1 MENDI
6 SLKNKK
12 QIENS
17 YNNQND
23 ILNKFK
29 LYEDSNIAN
38 YEKQK
43 NNSEFLSIFDKYKLQ
58 NAEGSS
64 NDIKENK
71 NVISDKTFNNKNE
84 DIEQEMIRKNN
95 DYTKQINEIINKN
108 FKKGLDISQNID
120 YNLNLNNNSKNKY
133 NKYLELDRERK
144 LLLLKNIE
152 LEKEINN
159 LNNFVDIES
168 KFNQNKIRN
177 NRAKKTKIDSYNNK
191 TQNKN
196 TKMEDKISIKDI
208 KEAQRT
214 IKLLDKKINKL
225 KQDINMNYINNN
237 KHQEKIKEVKIW
249 RETFYE
255 EFFKYKNLLKDL
267 KENLNKDKII
277 YYDVISKM
285 REKATDNVKNIFEN
299 YKNQIIDNEKKLNFL
314 KMENEKLV
322 NKENNMNINNNN
334 KNEDIEKEMI
344 RKNNTYTEQINE
356 IISKNFKQGLN
367 ISQNKYNKY
376 LELDRERKLLLL
388 KNIELE
394 KEINNLNNFVDIESK
409 FNQNK
414 IKYNKQNKKS
424 IENINNKIK
433 YNNTINNKSEDKIY
447 IKEIKSAQNM
457 IKILDK
463 RINKLKQDINMNYN
477 ITKNKHQ
484 EKIKEVKIW
493 RETFYEE
500 FIKYKNLLKDLKQN
514 LSKDKI
520 IYNNVISNM
529 KQKASENINNIFE
542 NYKSQIIDNEKR
554 LNFLKIE
561 NEKLTNKENKVKE
574 VYLYNF
580 N

>member
-71 NVISDKTFNNKNE
+71 NVISDKIFNNKNE

-177 NRAKKTKIDSYNNK
+177 NRAKKTKTDSHNNK

-214 IKLLDKKINKL
+214 IKLLDKRINKL

-255 EFFKYKNLLKDL
+255 EFLKYKNLLKDL

-322 NKENNMNINNNN
+322 NKEN
-334 KNEDIEKEMI
+334 
-344 RKNNTYTEQINE
+344 
-356 IISKNFKQGLN
+356 
-367 ISQNKYNKY
+367 
-376 LELDRERKLLLL
+376 
-388 KNIELE
+388 
-394 KEINNLNNFVDIESK
+394 
-409 FNQNK
+409 
-414 IKYNKQNKKS
+414 
-424 IENINNKIK
+424 
-433 YNNTINNKSEDKIY
+433 
-447 IKEIKSAQNM
+447 
-457 IKILDK
+457 
-463 RINKLKQDINMNYN
+463 
-477 ITKNKHQ
+477 
-484 EKIKEVKIW
+484 
-493 RETFYEE
+493 
-500 FIKYKNLLKDLKQN
+500 
-514 LSKDKI
+514 
-520 IYNNVISNM
+520 
-529 KQKASENINNIFE
+529 
-542 NYKSQIIDNEKR
+542 
-554 LNFLKIE
+554 
-561 NEKLTNKENKVKE
+561 KVKE
-574 VYLYNF
+574 IYLYNF
-580 N
+580 K

>member
-6 SLKNKK
+6 SLKNNK

-71 NVISDKTFNNKNE
+71 NVISDKIFNNKNE

-214 IKLLDKKINKL
+214 IKLLDKRINKL

-322 NKENNMNINNNN
+322 NKEN
-334 KNEDIEKEMI
+334 
-344 RKNNTYTEQINE
+344 
-356 IISKNFKQGLN
+356 
-367 ISQNKYNKY
+367 
-376 LELDRERKLLLL
+376 
-388 KNIELE
+388 
-394 KEINNLNNFVDIESK
+394 
-409 FNQNK
+409 
-414 IKYNKQNKKS
+414 
-424 IENINNKIK
+424 
-433 YNNTINNKSEDKIY
+433 
-447 IKEIKSAQNM
+447 
-457 IKILDK
+457 
-463 RINKLKQDINMNYN
+463 
-477 ITKNKHQ
+477 
-484 EKIKEVKIW
+484 
-493 RETFYEE
+493 
-500 FIKYKNLLKDLKQN
+500 
-514 LSKDKI
+514 
-520 IYNNVISNM
+520 
-529 KQKASENINNIFE
+529 
-542 NYKSQIIDNEKR
+542 
-554 LNFLKIE
+554 
-561 NEKLTNKENKVKE
+561 KVKE
-574 VYLYNF
+574 IYLYNF
-580 N
+580 K

>member
-191 TQNKN
+191 AKNKN
-196 TKMEDKISIKDI
+196 TKAEDKISIKDI

-214 IKLLDKKINKL
+214 IKLLDKRINKL
-225 KQDINMNYINNN
+225 KQDINMNYNITNN

-255 EFFKYKNLLKDL
+255 EFLKYKNLLKDL

-322 NKENNMNINNNN
+322 NKEN
-334 KNEDIEKEMI
+334 
-344 RKNNTYTEQINE
+344 
-356 IISKNFKQGLN
+356 
-367 ISQNKYNKY
+367 
-376 LELDRERKLLLL
+376 
-388 KNIELE
+388 
-394 KEINNLNNFVDIESK
+394 
-409 FNQNK
+409 
-414 IKYNKQNKKS
+414 
-424 IENINNKIK
+424 
-433 YNNTINNKSEDKIY
+433 
-447 IKEIKSAQNM
+447 
-457 IKILDK
+457 
-463 RINKLKQDINMNYN
+463 
-477 ITKNKHQ
+477 
-484 EKIKEVKIW
+484 
-493 RETFYEE
+493 
-500 FIKYKNLLKDLKQN
+500 
-514 LSKDKI
+514 
-520 IYNNVISNM
+520 
-529 KQKASENINNIFE
+529 
-542 NYKSQIIDNEKR
+542 
-554 LNFLKIE
+554 
-561 NEKLTNKENKVKE
+561 KVKE
-574 VYLYNF
+574 IYLYNF
-580 N
+580 K

>member
-6 SLKNKK
+6 SQKNKT
-12 QIENS
+12 QIENN
-17 YNNQND
+17 YDNQND
-23 ILNKFK
+23 IFNKYK
-29 LYEDSNIAN
+29 SHEDSNRFN
-38 YEKQK
+38 FDKNEK
-43 NNSEFLSIFDKYKLQ
+43 NNSEILSIFDKYKLQ

-64 NDIKENK
+64 NDIKEN
-71 NVISDKTFNNKNE
+71 
-84 DIEQEMIRKNN
+84 
-95 DYTKQINEIINKN
+95 
-108 FKKGLDISQNID
+108 
-120 YNLNLNNNSKNKY
+120 
-133 NKYLELDRERK
+133 
-144 LLLLKNIE
+144 
-152 LEKEINN
+152 
-159 LNNFVDIES
+159 
-168 KFNQNKIRN
+168 
-177 NRAKKTKIDSYNNK
+177 
-191 TQNKN
+191 
-196 TKMEDKISIKDI
+196 
-208 KEAQRT
+208 
-214 IKLLDKKINKL
+214 
-225 KQDINMNYINNN
+225 
-237 KHQEKIKEVKIW
+237 
-249 RETFYE
+249 
-255 EFFKYKNLLKDL
+255 
-267 KENLNKDKII
+267 
-277 YYDVISKM
+277 
-285 REKATDNVKNIFEN
+285 
-299 YKNQIIDNEKKLNFL
+299 
-314 KMENEKLV
+314 
-322 NKENNMNINNNN
+322 NMNINNN

-394 KEINNLNNFVDIESK
+394 KEINNLNNFVDIETK

-414 IKYNKQNKKS
+414 IKYNKKNKKN

>member
-6 SLKNKK
+6 S
-12 QIENS
+12 
-17 YNNQND
+17 
-23 ILNKFK
+23 
-29 LYEDSNIAN
+29 
-38 YEKQK
+38 QK
-43 NNSEFLSIFDKYKLQ
+43 NNSEILSIFDKYKLQ

-64 NDIKENK
+64 NDIKEN
-71 NVISDKTFNNKNE
+71 
-84 DIEQEMIRKNN
+84 
-95 DYTKQINEIINKN
+95 
-108 FKKGLDISQNID
+108 
-120 YNLNLNNNSKNKY
+120 
-133 NKYLELDRERK
+133 
-144 LLLLKNIE
+144 
-152 LEKEINN
+152 
-159 LNNFVDIES
+159 
-168 KFNQNKIRN
+168 
-177 NRAKKTKIDSYNNK
+177 
-191 TQNKN
+191 
-196 TKMEDKISIKDI
+196 
-208 KEAQRT
+208 
-214 IKLLDKKINKL
+214 
-225 KQDINMNYINNN
+225 
-237 KHQEKIKEVKIW
+237 
-249 RETFYE
+249 
-255 EFFKYKNLLKDL
+255 
-267 KENLNKDKII
+267 
-277 YYDVISKM
+277 
-285 REKATDNVKNIFEN
+285 
-299 YKNQIIDNEKKLNFL
+299 
-314 KMENEKLV
+314 
-322 NKENNMNINNNN
+322 NMNINNN

-394 KEINNLNNFVDIESK
+394 KEINNLNNFVDIETK

-414 IKYNKQNKKS
+414 IKHNKKNKKS

>member
-1 MENDI
+1 MENDDI
-6 SLKNKK
+6 SH
-12 QIENS
+12 
-17 YNNQND
+17 
-23 ILNKFK
+23 
-29 LYEDSNIAN
+29 
-38 YEKQK
+38 K
-43 NNSEFLSIFDKYKLQ
+43 NNSEILSIFDKYKLQ

-64 NDIKENK
+64 NDIKEN
-71 NVISDKTFNNKNE
+71 
-84 DIEQEMIRKNN
+84 
-95 DYTKQINEIINKN
+95 
-108 FKKGLDISQNID
+108 
-120 YNLNLNNNSKNKY
+120 
-133 NKYLELDRERK
+133 
-144 LLLLKNIE
+144 
-152 LEKEINN
+152 
-159 LNNFVDIES
+159 
-168 KFNQNKIRN
+168 
-177 NRAKKTKIDSYNNK
+177 
-191 TQNKN
+191 
-196 TKMEDKISIKDI
+196 
-208 KEAQRT
+208 
-214 IKLLDKKINKL
+214 
-225 KQDINMNYINNN
+225 
-237 KHQEKIKEVKIW
+237 
-249 RETFYE
+249 
-255 EFFKYKNLLKDL
+255 
-267 KENLNKDKII
+267 
-277 YYDVISKM
+277 
-285 REKATDNVKNIFEN
+285 
-299 YKNQIIDNEKKLNFL
+299 
-314 KMENEKLV
+314 
-322 NKENNMNINNNN
+322 NININNN

-394 KEINNLNNFVDIESK
+394 KEINNLNNFVDIETK

-414 IKYNKQNKKS
+414 IKHNKQNKKS

>member
-6 SLKNKK
+6 S
-12 QIENS
+12 
-17 YNNQND
+17 
-23 ILNKFK
+23 
-29 LYEDSNIAN
+29 
-38 YEKQK
+38 QK
-43 NNSEFLSIFDKYKLQ
+43 NNSEILSIFDKYKLQ

-64 NDIKENK
+64 NDIKEN
-71 NVISDKTFNNKNE
+71 
-84 DIEQEMIRKNN
+84 
-95 DYTKQINEIINKN
+95 
-108 FKKGLDISQNID
+108 NI
-120 YNLNLNNNSKNKY
+120 
-133 NKYLELDRERK
+133 
-144 LLLLKNIE
+144 
-152 LEKEINN
+152 
-159 LNNFVDIES
+159 
-168 KFNQNKIRN
+168 
-177 NRAKKTKIDSYNNK
+177 
-191 TQNKN
+191 
-196 TKMEDKISIKDI
+196 
-208 KEAQRT
+208 
-214 IKLLDKKINKL
+214 
-225 KQDINMNYINNN
+225 
-237 KHQEKIKEVKIW
+237 
-249 RETFYE
+249 
-255 EFFKYKNLLKDL
+255 
-267 KENLNKDKII
+267 
-277 YYDVISKM
+277 
-285 REKATDNVKNIFEN
+285 
-299 YKNQIIDNEKKLNFL
+299 
-314 KMENEKLV
+314 
-322 NKENNMNINNNN
+322 NINNNN

-394 KEINNLNNFVDIESK
+394 KEINNLNNFVDIETK

-414 IKYNKQNKKS
+414 IKHNKQNKKS

>member
-6 SLKNKK
+6 S
-12 QIENS
+12 
-17 YNNQND
+17 
-23 ILNKFK
+23 
-29 LYEDSNIAN
+29 
-38 YEKQK
+38 QK
-43 NNSEFLSIFDKYKLQ
+43 NNSEILSIFDKYKLQ

-64 NDIKENK
+64 NDIKEN
-71 NVISDKTFNNKNE
+71 
-84 DIEQEMIRKNN
+84 
-95 DYTKQINEIINKN
+95 
-108 FKKGLDISQNID
+108 
-120 YNLNLNNNSKNKY
+120 
-133 NKYLELDRERK
+133 
-144 LLLLKNIE
+144 
-152 LEKEINN
+152 
-159 LNNFVDIES
+159 
-168 KFNQNKIRN
+168 
-177 NRAKKTKIDSYNNK
+177 
-191 TQNKN
+191 
-196 TKMEDKISIKDI
+196 
-208 KEAQRT
+208 
-214 IKLLDKKINKL
+214 
-225 KQDINMNYINNN
+225 NMNI
-237 KHQEKIKEVKIW
+237 
-249 RETFYE
+249 
-255 EFFKYKNLLKDL
+255 
-267 KENLNKDKII
+267 
-277 YYDVISKM
+277 
-285 REKATDNVKNIFEN
+285 
-299 YKNQIIDNEKKLNFL
+299 
-314 KMENEKLV
+314 
-322 NKENNMNINNNN
+322 INNNN

-394 KEINNLNNFVDIESK
+394 KEINNLNNFVDIETK

-414 IKYNKQNKKS
+414 IKYNKKNKKS

>member
-6 SLKNKK
+6 S
-12 QIENS
+12 
-17 YNNQND
+17 
-23 ILNKFK
+23 
-29 LYEDSNIAN
+29 
-38 YEKQK
+38 QK
-43 NNSEFLSIFDKYKLQ
+43 NNSEILSIFDKYKLQ

-64 NDIKENK
+64 NDIKEN
-71 NVISDKTFNNKNE
+71 
-84 DIEQEMIRKNN
+84 
-95 DYTKQINEIINKN
+95 
-108 FKKGLDISQNID
+108 
-120 YNLNLNNNSKNKY
+120 
-133 NKYLELDRERK
+133 
-144 LLLLKNIE
+144 
-152 LEKEINN
+152 
-159 LNNFVDIES
+159 
-168 KFNQNKIRN
+168 
-177 NRAKKTKIDSYNNK
+177 
-191 TQNKN
+191 
-196 TKMEDKISIKDI
+196 SI
-208 KEAQRT
+208 
-214 IKLLDKKINKL
+214 
-225 KQDINMNYINNN
+225 
-237 KHQEKIKEVKIW
+237 
-249 RETFYE
+249 
-255 EFFKYKNLLKDL
+255 
-267 KENLNKDKII
+267 
-277 YYDVISKM
+277 
-285 REKATDNVKNIFEN
+285 
-299 YKNQIIDNEKKLNFL
+299 
-314 KMENEKLV
+314 
-322 NKENNMNINNNN
+322 NINNNN

-394 KEINNLNNFVDIESK
+394 KEINNLNNFVDIETK

-414 IKYNKQNKKS
+414 IKHNKQNKKS
-424 IENINNKIK
+424 IEIINNKIK

>member
-6 SLKNKK
+6 S
-12 QIENS
+12 
-17 YNNQND
+17 
-23 ILNKFK
+23 
-29 LYEDSNIAN
+29 
-38 YEKQK
+38 QK
-43 NNSEFLSIFDKYKLQ
+43 NNSEILSIFDKYKLQ

-64 NDIKENK
+64 NDIKEN
-71 NVISDKTFNNKNE
+71 S
-84 DIEQEMIRKNN
+84 
-95 DYTKQINEIINKN
+95 INI
-108 FKKGLDISQNID
+108 
-120 YNLNLNNNSKNKY
+120 
-133 NKYLELDRERK
+133 
-144 LLLLKNIE
+144 
-152 LEKEINN
+152 
-159 LNNFVDIES
+159 
-168 KFNQNKIRN
+168 
-177 NRAKKTKIDSYNNK
+177 
-191 TQNKN
+191 
-196 TKMEDKISIKDI
+196 
-208 KEAQRT
+208 
-214 IKLLDKKINKL
+214 
-225 KQDINMNYINNN
+225 
-237 KHQEKIKEVKIW
+237 
-249 RETFYE
+249 
-255 EFFKYKNLLKDL
+255 
-267 KENLNKDKII
+267 
-277 YYDVISKM
+277 
-285 REKATDNVKNIFEN
+285 
-299 YKNQIIDNEKKLNFL
+299 
-314 KMENEKLV
+314 
-322 NKENNMNINNNN
+322 NNN

-394 KEINNLNNFVDIESK
+394 KEINNLNNFVDIETK

-414 IKYNKQNKKS
+414 IKHNKKNKKS

>member
-1 MENDI
+1 ME
-6 SLKNKK
+6 
-12 QIENS
+12 
-17 YNNQND
+17 YNNN
-23 ILNKFK
+23 LNIR
-29 LYEDSNIAN
+29 DRIINN
-38 YEKQK
+38 
-43 NNSEFLSIFDKYKLQ
+43 NNS
-58 NAEGSS
+58 S
-64 NDIKENK
+64 NEALTDQDMTKI
-71 NVISDKTFNNKNE
+71 NNE
-84 DIEQEMIRKNN
+84 
-95 DYTKQINEIINKN
+95 YTRQINEIISKN
-108 FKKGLDISQNID
+108 FKNGLDISENI
-120 YNLNLNNNSKNKY
+120 YTNNNNSSYLNF
-133 NKYLELDRERK
+133 NSNNNNYLELERERK

-159 LNNFVDIES
+159 LNNFVDIE
-168 KFNQNKIRN
+168 
-177 NRAKKTKIDSYNNK
+177 T
-191 TQNKN
+191 
-196 TKMEDKISIKDI
+196 
-208 KEAQRT
+208 
-214 IKLLDKKINKL
+214 
-225 KQDINMNYINNN
+225 
-237 KHQEKIKEVKIW
+237 
-249 RETFYE
+249 
-255 EFFKYKNLLKDL
+255 
-267 KENLNKDKII
+267 
-277 YYDVISKM
+277 
-285 REKATDNVKNIFEN
+285 
-299 YKNQIIDNEKKLNFL
+299 
-314 KMENEKLV
+314 
-322 NKENNMNINNNN
+322 
-334 KNEDIEKEMI
+334 
-344 RKNNTYTEQINE
+344 
-356 IISKNFKQGLN
+356 
-367 ISQNKYNKY
+367 
-376 LELDRERKLLLL
+376 
-388 KNIELE
+388 
-394 KEINNLNNFVDIESK
+394 K

-414 IKYNKQNKKS
+414 IKHNKQNKKS

>member
-6 SLKNKK
+6 SLKNNK

-71 NVISDKTFNNKNE
+71 NVISDKIFNNKNE

-322 NKENNMNINNNN
+322 NKEN
-334 KNEDIEKEMI
+334 
-344 RKNNTYTEQINE
+344 
-356 IISKNFKQGLN
+356 
-367 ISQNKYNKY
+367 
-376 LELDRERKLLLL
+376 
-388 KNIELE
+388 
-394 KEINNLNNFVDIESK
+394 
-409 FNQNK
+409 
-414 IKYNKQNKKS
+414 
-424 IENINNKIK
+424 
-433 YNNTINNKSEDKIY
+433 
-447 IKEIKSAQNM
+447 
-457 IKILDK
+457 
-463 RINKLKQDINMNYN
+463 
-477 ITKNKHQ
+477 
-484 EKIKEVKIW
+484 
-493 RETFYEE
+493 
-500 FIKYKNLLKDLKQN
+500 
-514 LSKDKI
+514 
-520 IYNNVISNM
+520 
-529 KQKASENINNIFE
+529 
-542 NYKSQIIDNEKR
+542 
-554 LNFLKIE
+554 
-561 NEKLTNKENKVKE
+561 KVKE
-574 VYLYNF
+574 IYLYNF
-580 N
+580 K

>member
-1 MENDI
+1 
-6 SLKNKK
+6 
-12 QIENS
+12 
-17 YNNQND
+17 
-23 ILNKFK
+23 
-29 LYEDSNIAN
+29 
-38 YEKQK
+38 
-43 NNSEFLSIFDKYKLQ
+43 
-58 NAEGSS
+58 
-64 NDIKENK
+64 
-71 NVISDKTFNNKNE
+71 
-84 DIEQEMIRKNN
+84 
-95 DYTKQINEIINKN
+95 
-108 FKKGLDISQNID
+108 
-120 YNLNLNNNSKNKY
+120 
-133 NKYLELDRERK
+133 
-144 LLLLKNIE
+144 
-152 LEKEINN
+152 
-159 LNNFVDIES
+159 
-168 KFNQNKIRN
+168 
-177 NRAKKTKIDSYNNK
+177 
-191 TQNKN
+191 
-196 TKMEDKISIKDI
+196 
-208 KEAQRT
+208 
-214 IKLLDKKINKL
+214 
-225 KQDINMNYINNN
+225 
-237 KHQEKIKEVKIW
+237 
-249 RETFYE
+249 
-255 EFFKYKNLLKDL
+255 
-267 KENLNKDKII
+267 
-277 YYDVISKM
+277 
-285 REKATDNVKNIFEN
+285 
-299 YKNQIIDNEKKLNFL
+299 
-314 KMENEKLV
+314 
-322 NKENNMNINNNN
+322 
-334 KNEDIEKEMI
+334 MI

-394 KEINNLNNFVDIESK
+394 KEINNLNNFVDIETK

-414 IKYNKQNKKS
+414 IKYNKKNKKN

-529 KQKASENINNIFE
+529 KQKASENINNIFV

>member
-6 SLKNKK
+6 S
-12 QIENS
+12 
-17 YNNQND
+17 
-23 ILNKFK
+23 
-29 LYEDSNIAN
+29 
-38 YEKQK
+38 QK
-43 NNSEFLSIFDKYKLQ
+43 NNSEILSIFDKYKLQ

-64 NDIKENK
+64 NDI
-71 NVISDKTFNNKNE
+71 
-84 DIEQEMIRKNN
+84 
-95 DYTKQINEIINKN
+95 
-108 FKKGLDISQNID
+108 
-120 YNLNLNNNSKNKY
+120 
-133 NKYLELDRERK
+133 
-144 LLLLKNIE
+144 
-152 LEKEINN
+152 
-159 LNNFVDIES
+159 
-168 KFNQNKIRN
+168 
-177 NRAKKTKIDSYNNK
+177 
-191 TQNKN
+191 
-196 TKMEDKISIKDI
+196 
-208 KEAQRT
+208 
-214 IKLLDKKINKL
+214 
-225 KQDINMNYINNN
+225 
-237 KHQEKIKEVKIW
+237 
-249 RETFYE
+249 
-255 EFFKYKNLLKDL
+255 
-267 KENLNKDKII
+267 
-277 YYDVISKM
+277 
-285 REKATDNVKNIFEN
+285 
-299 YKNQIIDNEKKLNFL
+299 
-314 KMENEKLV
+314 
-322 NKENNMNINNNN
+322 KENNMNINNNN

-394 KEINNLNNFVDIESK
+394 KEINNLNNFVDIETK

-414 IKYNKQNKKS
+414 IKYNKQKKKNN
-424 IENINNKIK
+424 ENINKKKK

>member
-6 SLKNKK
+6 S
-12 QIENS
+12 
-17 YNNQND
+17 
-23 ILNKFK
+23 
-29 LYEDSNIAN
+29 
-38 YEKQK
+38 QK
-43 NNSEFLSIFDKYKLQ
+43 NNSEILSIFDKYKLQ

-64 NDIKENK
+64 NDIKEN
-71 NVISDKTFNNKNE
+71 
-84 DIEQEMIRKNN
+84 
-95 DYTKQINEIINKN
+95 
-108 FKKGLDISQNID
+108 
-120 YNLNLNNNSKNKY
+120 
-133 NKYLELDRERK
+133 
-144 LLLLKNIE
+144 
-152 LEKEINN
+152 
-159 LNNFVDIES
+159 
-168 KFNQNKIRN
+168 
-177 NRAKKTKIDSYNNK
+177 
-191 TQNKN
+191 
-196 TKMEDKISIKDI
+196 
-208 KEAQRT
+208 
-214 IKLLDKKINKL
+214 
-225 KQDINMNYINNN
+225 
-237 KHQEKIKEVKIW
+237 
-249 RETFYE
+249 
-255 EFFKYKNLLKDL
+255 
-267 KENLNKDKII
+267 
-277 YYDVISKM
+277 
-285 REKATDNVKNIFEN
+285 
-299 YKNQIIDNEKKLNFL
+299 
-314 KMENEKLV
+314 
-322 NKENNMNINNNN
+322 NININNN

-394 KEINNLNNFVDIESK
+394 REINNLNNFVDIETK

>member
-6 SLKNKK
+6 S
-12 QIENS
+12 
-17 YNNQND
+17 
-23 ILNKFK
+23 
-29 LYEDSNIAN
+29 
-38 YEKQK
+38 QK
-43 NNSEFLSIFDKYKLQ
+43 NNSEILSIFDKYKLQ
-58 NAEGSS
+58 NAEGSG
-64 NDIKENK
+64 NDI
-71 NVISDKTFNNKNE
+71 
-84 DIEQEMIRKNN
+84 
-95 DYTKQINEIINKN
+95 
-108 FKKGLDISQNID
+108 
-120 YNLNLNNNSKNKY
+120 
-133 NKYLELDRERK
+133 
-144 LLLLKNIE
+144 
-152 LEKEINN
+152 
-159 LNNFVDIES
+159 
-168 KFNQNKIRN
+168 
-177 NRAKKTKIDSYNNK
+177 
-191 TQNKN
+191 
-196 TKMEDKISIKDI
+196 
-208 KEAQRT
+208 
-214 IKLLDKKINKL
+214 
-225 KQDINMNYINNN
+225 
-237 KHQEKIKEVKIW
+237 
-249 RETFYE
+249 
-255 EFFKYKNLLKDL
+255 
-267 KENLNKDKII
+267 
-277 YYDVISKM
+277 
-285 REKATDNVKNIFEN
+285 
-299 YKNQIIDNEKKLNFL
+299 
-314 KMENEKLV
+314 
-322 NKENNMNINNNN
+322 KENNMNINNNN

-394 KEINNLNNFVDIESK
+394 KEINNLNNFVDIETK

-414 IKYNKQNKKS
+414 IKHNKQNKKS

>member
-6 SLKNKK
+6 S
-12 QIENS
+12 
-17 YNNQND
+17 
-23 ILNKFK
+23 
-29 LYEDSNIAN
+29 
-38 YEKQK
+38 QK
-43 NNSEFLSIFDKYKLQ
+43 NNSEILSIFDKYKLQ

-64 NDIKENK
+64 NDIKEN
-71 NVISDKTFNNKNE
+71 S
-84 DIEQEMIRKNN
+84 
-95 DYTKQINEIINKN
+95 INI
-108 FKKGLDISQNID
+108 
-120 YNLNLNNNSKNKY
+120 
-133 NKYLELDRERK
+133 
-144 LLLLKNIE
+144 
-152 LEKEINN
+152 
-159 LNNFVDIES
+159 
-168 KFNQNKIRN
+168 
-177 NRAKKTKIDSYNNK
+177 
-191 TQNKN
+191 
-196 TKMEDKISIKDI
+196 
-208 KEAQRT
+208 
-214 IKLLDKKINKL
+214 
-225 KQDINMNYINNN
+225 
-237 KHQEKIKEVKIW
+237 
-249 RETFYE
+249 
-255 EFFKYKNLLKDL
+255 
-267 KENLNKDKII
+267 
-277 YYDVISKM
+277 
-285 REKATDNVKNIFEN
+285 
-299 YKNQIIDNEKKLNFL
+299 
-314 KMENEKLV
+314 
-322 NKENNMNINNNN
+322 NNN

-394 KEINNLNNFVDIESK
+394 KEINNLNNFVDIETK

>member
-6 SLKNKK
+6 S
-12 QIENS
+12 
-17 YNNQND
+17 
-23 ILNKFK
+23 
-29 LYEDSNIAN
+29 
-38 YEKQK
+38 QK
-43 NNSEFLSIFDKYKLQ
+43 NNSEILSIFDKYKLQ

-64 NDIKENK
+64 NDI
-71 NVISDKTFNNKNE
+71 
-84 DIEQEMIRKNN
+84 
-95 DYTKQINEIINKN
+95 
-108 FKKGLDISQNID
+108 
-120 YNLNLNNNSKNKY
+120 
-133 NKYLELDRERK
+133 
-144 LLLLKNIE
+144 
-152 LEKEINN
+152 
-159 LNNFVDIES
+159 
-168 KFNQNKIRN
+168 
-177 NRAKKTKIDSYNNK
+177 
-191 TQNKN
+191 
-196 TKMEDKISIKDI
+196 
-208 KEAQRT
+208 
-214 IKLLDKKINKL
+214 
-225 KQDINMNYINNN
+225 
-237 KHQEKIKEVKIW
+237 
-249 RETFYE
+249 
-255 EFFKYKNLLKDL
+255 
-267 KENLNKDKII
+267 
-277 YYDVISKM
+277 
-285 REKATDNVKNIFEN
+285 
-299 YKNQIIDNEKKLNFL
+299 
-314 KMENEKLV
+314 
-322 NKENNMNINNNN
+322 KENNMNINNNN

-394 KEINNLNNFVDIESK
+394 KEINNLNNFVDIETK

-414 IKYNKQNKKS
+414 IKYNKQNKKN

>member
-6 SLKNKK
+6 S
-12 QIENS
+12 
-17 YNNQND
+17 
-23 ILNKFK
+23 
-29 LYEDSNIAN
+29 
-38 YEKQK
+38 QK
-43 NNSEFLSIFDKYKLQ
+43 NNSEILSIFDKYKLQ

-64 NDIKENK
+64 NDI
-71 NVISDKTFNNKNE
+71 
-84 DIEQEMIRKNN
+84 
-95 DYTKQINEIINKN
+95 
-108 FKKGLDISQNID
+108 
-120 YNLNLNNNSKNKY
+120 
-133 NKYLELDRERK
+133 
-144 LLLLKNIE
+144 
-152 LEKEINN
+152 
-159 LNNFVDIES
+159 
-168 KFNQNKIRN
+168 
-177 NRAKKTKIDSYNNK
+177 
-191 TQNKN
+191 
-196 TKMEDKISIKDI
+196 
-208 KEAQRT
+208 
-214 IKLLDKKINKL
+214 
-225 KQDINMNYINNN
+225 
-237 KHQEKIKEVKIW
+237 
-249 RETFYE
+249 
-255 EFFKYKNLLKDL
+255 
-267 KENLNKDKII
+267 
-277 YYDVISKM
+277 
-285 REKATDNVKNIFEN
+285 
-299 YKNQIIDNEKKLNFL
+299 
-314 KMENEKLV
+314 
-322 NKENNMNINNNN
+322 KENNMNINNNN

-394 KEINNLNNFVDIESK
+394 KEINNLNNFVDIETK

-414 IKYNKQNKKS
+414 IKYNKKNKKN

>member
-6 SLKNKK
+6 S
-12 QIENS
+12 
-17 YNNQND
+17 
-23 ILNKFK
+23 
-29 LYEDSNIAN
+29 
-38 YEKQK
+38 QK
-43 NNSEFLSIFDKYKLQ
+43 NNSEILSIFDKYKLQ

-64 NDIKENK
+64 NDIKEN
-71 NVISDKTFNNKNE
+71 
-84 DIEQEMIRKNN
+84 
-95 DYTKQINEIINKN
+95 
-108 FKKGLDISQNID
+108 
-120 YNLNLNNNSKNKY
+120 
-133 NKYLELDRERK
+133 
-144 LLLLKNIE
+144 
-152 LEKEINN
+152 
-159 LNNFVDIES
+159 
-168 KFNQNKIRN
+168 
-177 NRAKKTKIDSYNNK
+177 
-191 TQNKN
+191 
-196 TKMEDKISIKDI
+196 
-208 KEAQRT
+208 
-214 IKLLDKKINKL
+214 
-225 KQDINMNYINNN
+225 
-237 KHQEKIKEVKIW
+237 
-249 RETFYE
+249 
-255 EFFKYKNLLKDL
+255 
-267 KENLNKDKII
+267 
-277 YYDVISKM
+277 
-285 REKATDNVKNIFEN
+285 
-299 YKNQIIDNEKKLNFL
+299 
-314 KMENEKLV
+314 
-322 NKENNMNINNNN
+322 NININNN

-394 KEINNLNNFVDIESK
+394 KEINNLNNFVDIETK

-414 IKYNKQNKKS
+414 IKYNKRNKKN

>member
-6 SLKNKK
+6 GLKNKK

-71 NVISDKTFNNKNE
+71 NVISDKIFNNKNE

-214 IKLLDKKINKL
+214 IKLLDKRINKL

-322 NKENNMNINNNN
+322 NKEN
-334 KNEDIEKEMI
+334 
-344 RKNNTYTEQINE
+344 
-356 IISKNFKQGLN
+356 
-367 ISQNKYNKY
+367 
-376 LELDRERKLLLL
+376 
-388 KNIELE
+388 
-394 KEINNLNNFVDIESK
+394 
-409 FNQNK
+409 
-414 IKYNKQNKKS
+414 
-424 IENINNKIK
+424 
-433 YNNTINNKSEDKIY
+433 
-447 IKEIKSAQNM
+447 
-457 IKILDK
+457 
-463 RINKLKQDINMNYN
+463 
-477 ITKNKHQ
+477 
-484 EKIKEVKIW
+484 
-493 RETFYEE
+493 
-500 FIKYKNLLKDLKQN
+500 
-514 LSKDKI
+514 
-520 IYNNVISNM
+520 
-529 KQKASENINNIFE
+529 
-542 NYKSQIIDNEKR
+542 
-554 LNFLKIE
+554 
-561 NEKLTNKENKVKE
+561 KVKE
-574 VYLYNF
+574 IYLYNF
-580 N
+580 K

>member
-6 SLKNKK
+6 S
-12 QIENS
+12 
-17 YNNQND
+17 
-23 ILNKFK
+23 
-29 LYEDSNIAN
+29 
-38 YEKQK
+38 QK
-43 NNSEFLSIFDKYKLQ
+43 NNSEILSIFDKYKLQ

-64 NDIKENK
+64 NDI
-71 NVISDKTFNNKNE
+71 
-84 DIEQEMIRKNN
+84 
-95 DYTKQINEIINKN
+95 
-108 FKKGLDISQNID
+108 
-120 YNLNLNNNSKNKY
+120 
-133 NKYLELDRERK
+133 
-144 LLLLKNIE
+144 
-152 LEKEINN
+152 
-159 LNNFVDIES
+159 
-168 KFNQNKIRN
+168 
-177 NRAKKTKIDSYNNK
+177 
-191 TQNKN
+191 
-196 TKMEDKISIKDI
+196 
-208 KEAQRT
+208 
-214 IKLLDKKINKL
+214 
-225 KQDINMNYINNN
+225 
-237 KHQEKIKEVKIW
+237 
-249 RETFYE
+249 
-255 EFFKYKNLLKDL
+255 
-267 KENLNKDKII
+267 
-277 YYDVISKM
+277 
-285 REKATDNVKNIFEN
+285 
-299 YKNQIIDNEKKLNFL
+299 
-314 KMENEKLV
+314 
-322 NKENNMNINNNN
+322 KENNMNINNNN

-394 KEINNLNNFVDIESK
+394 KEINNLNNFVDIETK

-414 IKYNKQNKKS
+414 IKHNKQNKKS

>member
-71 NVISDKTFNNKNE
+71 NVISDKIFNNKNE

-214 IKLLDKKINKL
+214 IKLLDKRINKL
-225 KQDINMNYINNN
+225 KKDINMNYINNN
-237 KHQEKIKEVKIW
+237 KNQEKIKEVKIW

-322 NKENNMNINNNN
+322 NKEN
-334 KNEDIEKEMI
+334 
-344 RKNNTYTEQINE
+344 
-356 IISKNFKQGLN
+356 
-367 ISQNKYNKY
+367 
-376 LELDRERKLLLL
+376 
-388 KNIELE
+388 
-394 KEINNLNNFVDIESK
+394 
-409 FNQNK
+409 
-414 IKYNKQNKKS
+414 
-424 IENINNKIK
+424 
-433 YNNTINNKSEDKIY
+433 
-447 IKEIKSAQNM
+447 
-457 IKILDK
+457 
-463 RINKLKQDINMNYN
+463 
-477 ITKNKHQ
+477 
-484 EKIKEVKIW
+484 
-493 RETFYEE
+493 
-500 FIKYKNLLKDLKQN
+500 
-514 LSKDKI
+514 
-520 IYNNVISNM
+520 
-529 KQKASENINNIFE
+529 
-542 NYKSQIIDNEKR
+542 
-554 LNFLKIE
+554 
-561 NEKLTNKENKVKE
+561 KVKE
-574 VYLYNF
+574 IYLYNF
-580 N
+580 K

>member
-71 NVISDKTFNNKNE
+71 NVISDKIFNNKNE

-177 NRAKKTKIDSYNNK
+177 NRAKKTKTDSHNNK

-214 IKLLDKKINKL
+214 IKLLDKRINKL

-322 NKENNMNINNNN
+322 NKEN
-334 KNEDIEKEMI
+334 
-344 RKNNTYTEQINE
+344 
-356 IISKNFKQGLN
+356 
-367 ISQNKYNKY
+367 
-376 LELDRERKLLLL
+376 
-388 KNIELE
+388 
-394 KEINNLNNFVDIESK
+394 
-409 FNQNK
+409 
-414 IKYNKQNKKS
+414 
-424 IENINNKIK
+424 
-433 YNNTINNKSEDKIY
+433 
-447 IKEIKSAQNM
+447 
-457 IKILDK
+457 
-463 RINKLKQDINMNYN
+463 
-477 ITKNKHQ
+477 
-484 EKIKEVKIW
+484 
-493 RETFYEE
+493 
-500 FIKYKNLLKDLKQN
+500 
-514 LSKDKI
+514 
-520 IYNNVISNM
+520 
-529 KQKASENINNIFE
+529 
-542 NYKSQIIDNEKR
+542 
-554 LNFLKIE
+554 
-561 NEKLTNKENKVKE
+561 KVKE
-574 VYLYNF
+574 IYLYNF
-580 N
+580 K